1 MTRCGPYFALICS
14 RSAQDKKGLTGGA
27 GGATRR
33 LDQKGDG
40 TPLESLQGSDKIMLH
55 LSAKWELETK
65 HRGGREATEEKKRR
79 RRRTGLPGH
88 VREKERLDNGSGVKA
103 KLPMS
108 SVWGRI
114 TAPPPPP
121 LQGLSSGARG
131 QGERGKVRP
140 EGGSENQQEPR
151 ALKTP
156 LQSFSAPSLSGL
168 PSSQPPPARPLTE

>member
-40 TPLESLQGSDKIMLH
+40 KPLESLQGSDKIMLH
-55 LSAKWELETK
+55 LRAKWELETK

-79 RRRTGLPGH
+79 RRRIGLPGR

-108 SVWGRI
+108 SVWCRI
-114 TAPPPPP
+114 TAPPLP
-121 LQGLSSGARG
+121 
-131 QGERGKVRP
+131 
-140 EGGSENQQEPR
+140 
-151 ALKTP
+151 
-156 LQSFSAPSLSGL
+156 SAPGTVQWSPGSGREGEG
-168 PSSQPPPARPLTE
+168 AA

>member
-14 RSAQDKKGLTGGA
+14 RSAQNKKGLTGGA

-114 TAPPPPP
+114 TAPPPLPSRDCP
-121 LQGLSSGARG
+121 VEPGVRARG
-131 QGERGKVRP
+131 GRCG
-140 EGGSENQQEPR
+140 
-151 ALKTP
+151 LKEE
-156 LQSFSAPSLSGL
+156 AACLSIHL
-168 PSSQPPPARPLTE
+168 LMDI